1 MKKASDRRALT
12 CIGVDPGIANTGIA
26 CVYNDGNRYH
36 LLESVRVRTKASA
49 SRGARLSQIQD
60 AFAGVLTNYQ
70 VDCIAMERVYHN
82 RNVSSSHST
91 AAVMGVLELTAH
103 AHGIPVFSF
112 TPQQVKAAAG
122 VPGGGKET
130 MLRMASRVFRKE
142 ELSHHE
148 ADAAFTALVGLQS
161 HRTANRK

>member
-1 MKKASDRRALT
+1 MAEMT

-26 CVYNDGNRYH
+26 CVSNDGSRYH

-49 SRGARLSQIQD
+49 ARGARLSQIEA
-60 AFAGVLTNYQ
+60 AFAGVLANYQ
-70 VDCIAMERVYHN
+70 VDCVAMERVYHN

-91 AAVMGVLELTAH
+91 AAVMGVLEFTAY
-103 AHGIPVFSF
+103 AHGIPVSIF

-122 VPGGGKET
+122 VPGAGKET
-130 MLRMASRVFRKE
+130 MLRMASRLFRKE
-142 ELSHHE
+142 GFSHHE

-161 HRTANRK
+161 HHRETLLQRRRK